1 MFYSSIYNYTEGWN
15 MKNLKCFLKIA
26 VFVGIGLLITAMGSR
41 PTNGSPVDFFD
52 VVKARRSVR
61 QFKPDPVP
69 QADLIKILEAAKL
82 APTAGNRQPWKFV
95 VIQQPDNIALLE
107 KETLQYRFSQ
117 IDRNE
122 ALSKEEKTSFK
133 KRTELRQKSYFSAPV
148 YIGIFTDSNAPNAHY
163 NTHDGPIAAGYL
175 CLAARA
181 LGYGT
186 VYVTGTIPGSVFQKV
201 AQIPD
206 RYVPTC
212 VILLGIPEAWPK
224 MPDKKPLDELV
235 IYEKFV
241 PGKD

>member
-1 MFYSSIYNYTEGWN
+1 
-15 MKNLKCFLKIA
+15 MKSLKCFIKIA
-26 VFVGIGLLITAMGSR
+26 VFVGIGLLITAMGSQSIS
-41 PTNGSPVDFFD
+41 GSPVDFFD
-52 VVKARRSVR
+52 VVKERRSVR

-95 VIQQPDNIALLE
+95 VIQQPENIALLE
-107 KETLQYRFSQ
+107 EKTLQYRLAQ

-122 ALSKEEKTSFK
+122 DLSEEEKTSFK
-133 KRTELRQKSYFSAPV
+133 KRVGSRQKPYFSAPV

-186 VYVTGTIPGSVFQKV
+186 VYVTGSIPGSVFQTV
-201 AQIPD
+201 ARMPD

-212 VILLGIPEAWPK
+212 VILLGIPEAWPE

-235 IYEKFV
+235 IYEKFS
-241 PGKD
+241 PGRN